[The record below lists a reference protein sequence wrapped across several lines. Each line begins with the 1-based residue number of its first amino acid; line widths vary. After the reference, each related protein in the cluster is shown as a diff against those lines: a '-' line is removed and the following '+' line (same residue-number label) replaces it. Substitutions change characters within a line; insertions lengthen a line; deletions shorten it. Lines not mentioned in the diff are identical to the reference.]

1 MKRLF
6 TIIASLILAATGA
19 FAFSP
24 SLDGRAVVA
33 EKGVLPQG
41 AFAKTVG
48 YLPGDS
54 ISVTNIANKS
64 NVDILVIGALDPS
77 EGIAILL
84 SPEAAELLGM
94 TKGSNVV
101 VKITKRS
108 GQLDEAV
115 AGTAVIG
122 EVTSEVTE
130 DSEHVEEAEIAQ
142 ENEAI
147 GTDDLAPTTP
157 SIEEK
162 TVEKSSVEESLVEEK
177 NNGDSASNN
186 ENEQTADEIE
196 TEMEEGEA
204 TPDEAEK
211 IEGEDIEKTSVET
224 TPVYSSSMFDDDD
237 EAEIIEPTEEDL
249 VEEDVEVEPSESIVE
264 EVEEVPSEQVLVD
277 IPEENEP
284 FEEEDVEVEPSE
296 SFVEEVEEVPSEEVP
311 SEAVL
316 VDVPEE
322 NEPFEEEVLAEE
334 EIGEADDVVAAEPFE
349 EEELPDEDGE
359 VESEVVENEVVDEIP
374 DVEKETVDVD
384 EIENSDFADE
394 VSEKSEEK
402 VVVEEVPA
410 VEMVEEQE
418 IESESVVE
426 DEIAPLEDFRSN
438 NVAKQDSSEENVEE
452 VYEPIVLVPSEP
464 NPPVEEETENAVD
477 SIEPVVEQPQIVE
490 DLKIADMPVVE
501 QTAAE
506 QQVIENEPVA
516 PASATVTVSGKYD
529 YRKCT
534 VESFDKLEKGKY
546 YIQIAVLGNE
556 DNIKTVFDKYNG
568 KYPIRLIPHKNG
580 TSKYVLIGPLS
591 VDEYGTV
598 LNRFKSYGYK
608 DCFLRKIK

>member
-249 VEEDVEVEPSESIVE
+249 V
-264 EVEEVPSEQVLVD
+264 
-277 IPEENEP
+277 
-284 FEEEDVEVEPSE
+284 EEDVEVEPSE

>member
-130 DSEHVEEAEIAQ
+130 DSEHVEEAEITQ

-147 GTDDLAPTTP
+147 GTDDLAPTAP

-162 TVEKSSVEESLVEEK
+162 TVEESFVEEK

-224 TPVYSSSMFDDDD
+224 TPVYSSSMFDDD
-237 EAEIIEPTEEDL
+237 EAEIIEPTEEEL

-264 EVEEVPSEQVLVD
+264 EVEEVPSE
-277 IPEENEP
+277 
-284 FEEEDVEVEPSE
+284 
-296 SFVEEVEEVPSEEVP
+296 EVPSEE
-311 SEAVL
+311 VL

-384 EIENSDFADE
+384 EIENSDFLDE

-410 VEMVEEQE
+410 VEKVEEQE
-418 IESESVVE
+418 IESEAVVE

-506 QQVIENEPVA
+506 QQVIENEPIA

-608 DCFLRKIK
+608 DCFLKKIK

>member
-147 GTDDLAPTTP
+147 GTDDLAPTAP

-162 TVEKSSVEESLVEEK
+162 TVEESFVEEK

-224 TPVYSSSMFDDDD
+224 TPVYSSSMFDDD
-237 EAEIIEPTEEDL
+237 EAEIIEPTEEEL

-277 IPEENEP
+277 VPEENEP

-296 SFVEEVEEVPSEEVP
+296 SIVEEVEEVPSEE
-311 SEAVL
+311 VL

-384 EIENSDFADE
+384 EIENSDFLDE

-410 VEMVEEQE
+410 VEKVEEQE
-418 IESESVVE
+418 IESEAVVE

-501 QTAAE
+501 QTAVE

>member
-147 GTDDLAPTTP
+147 GSDDLAPTAP

-162 TVEKSSVEESLVEEK
+162 TVEESSVEEK
-177 NNGDSASNN
+177 NNGESASNN

-237 EAEIIEPTEEDL
+237 EAEIIEPTEEEL

-264 EVEEVPSEQVLVD
+264 EVEEVS
-277 IPEENEP
+277 
-284 FEEEDVEVEPSE
+284 S
-296 SFVEEVEEVPSEEVP
+296 EEVPSEEVP

-384 EIENSDFADE
+384 EIENSDFVDE

-438 NVAKQDSSEENVEE
+438 NVAKHDSSEENVEE

-506 QQVIENEPVA
+506 QQVIENEPIA

-546 YIQIAVLGNE
+546 YIQIAVLGSD

>member
-130 DSEHVEEAEIAQ
+130 DSEHVEEAEITQ

-147 GTDDLAPTTP
+147 GTDDLAPTAP

-162 TVEKSSVEESLVEEK
+162 TVEESFVEEK

-224 TPVYSSSMFDDDD
+224 TPVYSSSMFDDD
-237 EAEIIEPTEEDL
+237 EAEIIEPTEEEL

-277 IPEENEP
+277 VPEENEP
-284 FEEEDVEVEPSE
+284 FEDEDVEVEPSE
-296 SFVEEVEEVPSEEVP
+296 SIVEEVEEVPSEEVP
-311 SEAVL
+311 SEEVL

-384 EIENSDFADE
+384 EIENSDFLDE

-410 VEMVEEQE
+410 VEKVEEQE
-418 IESESVVE
+418 IESEAVVE

-506 QQVIENEPVA
+506 QQVIENEPIA

-608 DCFLRKIK
+608 DCFLKKIK

>member
-130 DSEHVEEAEIAQ
+130 DSEHVEEAEIVQ

-147 GTDDLAPTTP
+147 GTDDLAPTAP

-162 TVEKSSVEESLVEEK
+162 TVEESFVEEK

-224 TPVYSSSMFDDDD
+224 TPVYSSSMFDDD
-237 EAEIIEPTEEDL
+237 EAEIIEPTEEEL
-249 VEEDVEVEPSESIVE
+249 VEEDVEVEPSESI
-264 EVEEVPSEQVLVD
+264 
-277 IPEENEP
+277 
-284 FEEEDVEVEPSE
+284 
-296 SFVEEVEEVPSEEVP
+296 VEEVEEVPSEEVP

-384 EIENSDFADE
+384 EIENSDFLDE

-410 VEMVEEQE
+410 VEKVEEQE
-418 IESESVVE
+418 IESEAVVE

-506 QQVIENEPVA
+506 QQVIENEPIA

-608 DCFLRKIK
+608 DCFLKKIK

>member
-147 GTDDLAPTTP
+147 GTDDLAPTAP
-157 SIEEK
+157 SIEE
-162 TVEKSSVEESLVEEK
+162 SSVEESLVEEK

-264 EVEEVPSEQVLVD
+264 EVEEVPSE
-277 IPEENEP
+277 
-284 FEEEDVEVEPSE
+284 
-296 SFVEEVEEVPSEEVP
+296 EVP

-384 EIENSDFADE
+384 EIENSDFVDE

-418 IESESVVE
+418 IESEAVVE

-438 NVAKQDSSEENVEE
+438 NVAKHDSSEENVEE

-506 QQVIENEPVA
+506 QQVIENEPIA

-546 YIQIAVLGNE
+546 YIQIAVLGSD

>member
-147 GTDDLAPTTP
+147 GTDDLAPTAP
-157 SIEEK
+157 SIEE
-162 TVEKSSVEESLVEEK
+162 SSVEESLVEEK

-284 FEEEDVEVEPSE
+284 FEEE
-296 SFVEEVEEVPSEEVP
+296 
-311 SEAVL
+311 
-316 VDVPEE
+316 
-322 NEPFEEEVLAEE
+322 VLAEE

-384 EIENSDFADE
+384 EIENSDFVDE

-418 IESESVVE
+418 IESEAVVE

-438 NVAKQDSSEENVEE
+438 NVAKHDSSEENVEE

-506 QQVIENEPVA
+506 QQVIENEPIA

-546 YIQIAVLGNE
+546 YIQIAVLGSD